1 MKNLKLLS
9 DGELEHFTKQ
19 AALQER
25 LKMTE
30 VLEYLKECDLRRL
43 YSKRGYSS
51 LFEFT
56 VKVLGYSEG
65 AAHRRIKS
73 MRLMKTV
80 PQIKENLEKGNL
92 NLTQAALVQVFFE
105 KEKKLHQKEFSQEK
119 KQALLMSV
127 QQKSKREL
135 EIFLNEQ
142 RTVPLPL
149 IPEKVEP
156 LTQQS
161 TYYQFTGNEEF
172 TKNLEE
178 LKNWLGFELKDPSS
192 LVELMTKMSELAL
205 QALKKK
211 KGIDTQEKK
220 QTEEETETEKKQK
233 KEGAR
238 EVAEKPTSPENLV
251 VSPKP
256 IHPNTPTST
265 PKAPAASRYIPRP
278 TKRAL
283 FQGNPSK
290 TEPRISPT
298 CNYTDPKTKR
308 RCSSQFSLQIEHIH
322 PYAKGGTSSPEN
334 LELLCPAHNQLRAI
348 QRYGERKMRKY
359 FQQASRAV

>member
-1 MKNLKLLS
+1 
-9 DGELEHFTKQ
+9 
-19 AALQER
+19 
-25 LKMTE
+25 MTE
-30 VLEYLKECDLRRL
+30 ILEYLKECDLRRL

-73 MRLMKTV
+73 MRLMKAV
-80 PQIKENLEKGNL
+80 PEIKEDLEKGNL

-142 RTVPLPL
+142 RTIPLPL

-156 LTQQS
+156 LTRQA

-178 LKNWLGFELKDPSS
+178 LKNLLGFELKDPSS
-192 LVELMTKMSELAL
+192 LTELMTKMSELAL

-211 KGIDTQEKK
+211 KGITAPP
-220 QTEEETETEKKQK
+220 QK
-233 KEGAR
+233 AG
-238 EVAEKPTSPENLV
+238 SPEKLV
-251 VSPKP
+251 APSKATPPQPQSPEW
-256 IHPNTPTST
+256 PT
-265 PKAPAASRYIPRP
+265 AHSRYIPRS

-283 FQGNPSK
+283 FHQK
-290 TEPRISPT
+290 PR
-298 CNYTDPKTKR
+298 CHYTDPKTKR
-308 RCSSQFSLQIEHIH
+308 RCMSQFSLQIEHIH
-322 PYAKGGTSSPEN
+322 PYAQGGSSSPEN

-348 QRYGERKMRKY
+348 QRYGERKMRRY
-359 FQQASRAV
+359 AG